1 MKKLILSILITTGIL
16 LASPSQ
22 AQLLKKIQN
31 AAANAATNA
40 ASDKASEKA
49 NKAGSSAFEG
59 MMGGMME
66 PATTE
71 SEYSFSGFMVMEVV
85 STDKKGKSEDPVQI
99 QYLLSKQS
107 DFMGMAFKDPKK
119 PENTTTTIM
128 DTKNQAMVMLM
139 LSEGEKTSFAVK
151 MDYEKMQ
158 GLVDEE
164 AEEQLEN
171 PDYKLTKTGN
181 AKTILGYDCEE
192 WLVVSEDGE
201 GRYWVTDEPIDGLSM
216 FSPQSNPMV
225 SNKTV
230 ERYSSMFSNA
240 PKGSFMEMIFTDN
253 DGSKTDMKVI
263 EIETS
268 SPRKYNMS
276 EFPNMLS
283 GAGN

>member
-1 MKKLILSILITTGIL
+1 MKKIVLAYLILGTIGLSI
-16 LASPSQ
+16 PSE

-40 ASDKASEKA
+40 ASEKASEKA
-49 NKAGSSAFEG
+49 NKAGNSAFEG

-71 SEYSFSGFMVMEVV
+71 SEYSFTGYMVMEVT
-85 STDKKGKSEDPVQI
+85 STDKRGKSEDPVQI

-107 DFMGMAFKDPKK
+107 EFMGMAFNDPKK
-119 PENTTTTIM
+119 PGNTTTSIM
-128 DTKNQAMVMLM
+128 DTKNQAMVMLT
-139 LSEGEKTSFAVK
+139 SADGQKSSFAIK

-171 PDYKLTKTGN
+171 PDYKLSKTGN
-181 AKTILGYDCEE
+181 TKTILGYDCEE
-192 WLVVSEDGE
+192 WLVVTDDGD
-201 GRYWVTDEPIDGLSM
+201 GRYWITKEPIDGLSM

-225 SNKTV
+225 SDKTMD
-230 ERYSSMFSNA
+230 RYTSMFSNA
-240 PKGSFMEMIFTDN
+240 PKGSFMEMIFTEK

-263 EIETS
+263 EIETD
-268 SPRKYNMS
+268 SPRKFTMS
-276 EFPNMLS
+276 EFPNMLT

>member
-1 MKKLILSILITTGIL
+1 MKKSILSLLIISGTM
-16 LASPSQ
+16 LAFQSQ

-31 AAANAATNA
+31 AAANAASNA
-40 ASDKASEKA
+40 ANEKAS
-49 NKAGSSAFEG
+49 KAGSSAFEG
-59 MMGGMME
+59 MMGSMME

-71 SEYSFSGFMVMEVV
+71 SEYAFTGFMVMEVV
-85 STDKKGKSEDPVQI
+85 STDKRGKSEDPVQI
-99 QYLLSKQS
+99 QYLLSKQPE
-107 DFMGMAFKDPKK
+107 FMAMNFKDPKK

-139 LSEGEKTSFAVK
+139 SADGQKSSFAIK

-164 AEEQLEN
+164 AEDQLEN

-181 AKTILGYDCEE
+181 SKTILGYDCEE
-192 WLVVSEDGE
+192 WLVVTEDGE
-201 GRYWVTDEPIDGLSM
+201 GRYWVTEDPIDGLSM

-240 PKGSFMEMIFTDN
+240 PKGSFMEMIFTEK

-263 EIETS
+263 EIETN
-268 SPRKYNMS
+268 SPRKYNLS